1 MGRFSISKVA
11 KAAKYLVQFVMSLLF
26 SRIDIVIQS
35 FASRGWALLKDSVF
49 ALICTRLFRRPLV
62 LWMHGNGILGLGK
75 HTKVSQWL
83 IVAALQ
89 NASCV
94 VVLGERLKGRY
105 LTWVPPDRL
114 RVIQH
119 GIVPSIAATTLRT
132 DKQIKGEIVVLYF
145 SNMIREKGWLVTLEA
160 AKAVLSFRRDVR
172 FVFCGGW
179 WPLSDERFALQLVSE
194 WGIAE
199 NIEFHGI
206 VVGEAKTRVFESADI
221 FVFPTFFPVE
231 TFGIVNLEAMEAGL
245 PIITTSRGAIPEIVE
260 DGVNGYLIAEN
271 DPEELAA
278 KILLLADDQDLRCQ
292 IGIRNRKKF
301 MERFTA
307 DAFADRWISLIKD
320 IARAPSSEIS
330 CILDAPSRGRA
341 RSAG

>member
-1 MGRFSISKVA
+1 MGRFSIKKVA
-11 KAAKYLVQFVMSLLF
+11 KAAKYFLRFVVYLLF
-26 SRIDIVIQS
+26 SQIDIVIQS

-49 ALICTRLFRRPLV
+49 ALICTRLFRRQLV
-62 LWMHGNGILGLGK
+62 LWMHGNGIVGFEK
-75 HTKVSQWL
+75 RTKASQWL

-94 VVLGERLKGRY
+94 VVLGERLKGEY
-105 LTWVPPDRL
+105 LSWVRPDRI

-119 GIVPSIAATTLRT
+119 GIVPSIATTT
-132 DKQIKGEIVVLYF
+132 PPTEQKVEGETVVLYF

-160 AKAVLSFRRDVR
+160 AKAILSFRQDMR

-179 WPLSDERFALQLVSE
+179 WPSSDETFASQLVSA
-194 WGIAE
+194 WGIAG
-199 NIEFHGI
+199 NVEFRGI
-206 VVGEAKTRVFESADI
+206 VVGDAKTKAFESADI
-221 FVFPTFFPVE
+221 FVFPTFHPTE

-292 IGIRNRKKF
+292 IGIRNREKF
-301 MERFTA
+301 KEHFTA

-320 IARAPSSEIS
+320 IA
-330 CILDAPSRGRA
+330 
-341 RSAG
+341 

>member
-1 MGRFSISKVA
+1 M
-11 KAAKYLVQFVMSLLF
+11 
-26 SRIDIVIQS
+26 
-35 FASRGWALLKDSVF
+35 
-49 ALICTRLFRRPLV
+49 
-62 LWMHGNGILGLGK
+62 
-75 HTKVSQWL
+75 
-83 IVAALQ
+83 
-89 NASCV
+89 
-94 VVLGERLKGRY
+94 
-105 LTWVPPDRL
+105 
-114 RVIQH
+114 
-119 GIVPSIAATTLRT
+119 
-132 DKQIKGEIVVLYF
+132 
-145 SNMIREKGWLVTLEA
+145 GWLVTLEA